1 MSSNERTGGELRAAA
16 DRGGALT
23 FRIRS
28 FEPDDAEALSQL
40 ILLTVRTS
48 NAKDYRSEALSR
60 IEAEFSPSG
69 LQTLAGQR
77 QIFVAMEGAAIVG
90 TASVAGNW
98 VHAVFVHP
106 LTQRQGLGRKLMDT
120 LESYARTH
128 GARWLG
134 LYASVGA
141 VPFYRSLGWR
151 IERED
156 HTEDIG
162 RLVEM
167 SKPLRPSHDAAV

>member
-1 MSSNERTGGELRAAA
+1 VGA
-16 DRGGALT
+16 ALT

-28 FEPDDAEALSQL
+28 FEPDDAEALSRL
-40 ILLTVRTS
+40 ISVTLRTS
-48 NAKDYRSEALSR
+48 NANDYRSDALSR
-60 IEAEFSPSG
+60 IEAEFSPSN
-69 LQTLAGQR
+69 LQTLAKQR
-77 QIFVAMEGAAIVG
+77 RIFIAVEGAAIVG

-106 LTQRQGLGRKLMDT
+106 LTQRQALGRQLMEA
-120 LESYARTH
+120 LESHARTY
-128 GARWLG
+128 GERWLG

-151 IERED
+151 IERE
-156 HTEDIG
+156 HHSEDIG

-167 SKPLRPSHDAAV
+167 SKSLRPGRDEAV